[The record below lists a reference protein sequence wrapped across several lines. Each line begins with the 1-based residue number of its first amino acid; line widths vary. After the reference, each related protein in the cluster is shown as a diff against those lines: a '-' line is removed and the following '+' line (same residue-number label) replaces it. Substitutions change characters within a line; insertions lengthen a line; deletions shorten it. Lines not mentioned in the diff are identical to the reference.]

1 MSFFS
6 IITPTFNRLAQLPE
20 LVNCV
25 LGQYFDDFELIIV
38 DDGSTDGTDELIQDL
53 IVDPRIKYYRLKKN
67 SGGPAHPRNYGI
79 EKSEGDWI
87 SFLDADDLW
96 KANKLTETYTLIK
109 KNPQVIVFCHDEI
122 MLKRATGYRRHLRY
136 GPFTKN
142 FYQTMLIEGNKLSTS
157 ATTVKRDFLLS
168 HNIKFN
174 EDSNYTIVEDYDFW
188 LQIAKREAKFYFHN
202 KPLGYY
208 VVDKYGI
215 SSDHQKSLNNLS
227 HLLKSHVDSLDIPA
241 SSKKII
247 LNKIKYFS
255 EFSSA
260 IYSFKNK
267 NYRIFLSEL
276 FFLLFRSPKL
286 FSFYLLKKL
295 LRVNL

>member
-1 MSFFS
+1 MPFFS
-6 IITPTFNRLAQLPE
+6 IITPTFNRANQLVDLISCVLAQTH
-20 LVNCV
+20 
-25 LGQYFDDFELIIV
+25 QDFELIII
-38 DDGSTDGTDELIQDL
+38 DDASSDNTKDL
-53 IVDPRIKYYRLKKN
+53 IEKYKKDSRIRFVLLSKN
-67 SGGPAHPRNYGI
+67 SGGPARPRNIGI
-79 EKSEGDWI
+79 RVSHGEWLC
-87 SFLDADDLW
+87 FLDADDLW
-96 KANKLTETYTLIK
+96 KSTKLSNVYKLILN
-109 KNPQVIVFCHDEI
+109 NPNSIVFCHDEI
-122 MLKRATGYRRHLRY
+122 MINKITGSFRRLRY

-142 FYQTMLIEGNKLSTS
+142 FYETLLFEGNRLSTS

-168 HNIKFN
+168 NNIQFN

-227 HLLKSHVDSLDIPA
+227 HLLKSHVKSLDIPE

-247 LNKIKYFS
+247 LNKIKYFA

-260 IYSFKNK
+260 IYSFKNR

-276 FFLLFRSPKL
+276 FFLFFKSPKL
-286 FSFYLLKKL
+286 FSAYLLKKL